1 MDATA
6 IRDVLR
12 NGDSQDFIAIALTAY
27 PLNKRKGYKLNINF
41 HSFLKFS
48 SIKMAAFKSS
58 HF

>member
-27 PLNKRKGYKLNINF
+27 PLHKRKGYKLNINF
-41 HSFLKFS
+41 P
-48 SIKMAAFKSS
+48 
-58 HF
+58 